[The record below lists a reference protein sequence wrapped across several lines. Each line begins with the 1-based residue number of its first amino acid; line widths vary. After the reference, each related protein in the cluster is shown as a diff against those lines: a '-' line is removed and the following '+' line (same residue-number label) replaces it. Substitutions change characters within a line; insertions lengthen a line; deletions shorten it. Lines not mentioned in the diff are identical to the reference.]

1 MRVSLISQVAS
12 SLSPREMCIVSCA
25 FSTRTLHRIN
35 IRHKDILSVFMNLG
49 IANNVYSSSLKPI
62 LYSLSLMTKV
72 YLIDYK

>member
-1 MRVSLISQVAS
+1 
-12 SLSPREMCIVSCA
+12 
-25 FSTRTLHRIN
+25 
-35 IRHKDILSVFMNLG
+35 MNPG